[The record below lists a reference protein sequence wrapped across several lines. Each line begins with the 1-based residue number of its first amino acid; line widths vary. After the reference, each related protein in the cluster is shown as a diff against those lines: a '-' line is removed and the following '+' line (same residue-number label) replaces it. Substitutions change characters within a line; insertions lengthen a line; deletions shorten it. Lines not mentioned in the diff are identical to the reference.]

1 LITIAHDFFW
11 QNDNQKK
18 KKYRLTKWD
27 IICQPKDQGGLG
39 VLNIEVQN
47 KCLLSKL
54 LFKLVNKEGLW
65 QQILRKKYLTNQ
77 TIGKV

>member
-1 LITIAHDFFW
+1 MIFW